1 VATGQEE
8 MVGSLGQV
16 LDWRDGAGRIRVH
29 GEIWQARG
37 PAALAPGRYVR
48 ITAIKG
54 LTLAVEPDSE
64 AAIVG
69 PDSTKPESVACR
81 SSSTTP

>member
-1 VATGQEE
+1 

-16 LDWRDGAGRIRVH
+16 LDWGEGAGRIRAH

-37 PAALAPGRYVR
+37 PAALARGTYVR
-48 ITAIKG
+48 ITAING
-54 LTLAVEPDSE
+54 LTLAVEPAPEPSI
-64 AAIVG
+64 AQS
-69 PDSTKPESVACR
+69 DSTKPESVGCR